1 MRKSLL
7 LIFCLSALWISAQRP
22 AAITDVE
29 VGIVEHL
36 GDTIPLDLRFVNE
49 KGDTVALRQL
59 IDKPTVLSF
68 VYFDCPGLCSP
79 LLDGVS
85 DVIEKSDLEL
95 GKDYKVI
102 TISFNYRD
110 TPEKAREKKKNFLR
124 RHSKSRSD
132 NWTYL
137 TTDSAT
143 IFRITDA
150 AGFKV
155 KSVGFDFIHP
165 SAIIIT
171 SPAGKITRYLYGVTF
186 LPFDFKM
193 AIGEAQKG
201 IAQPSINRVL
211 EFCFSYDPQ
220 GRRYTLEVT
229 RVAGIVIIFIFLV
242 TILVLFITRRK
253 QKK

>member
-95 GKDYKVI
+95 GKDCLLY
-102 TISFNYRD
+102 T
-110 TPEKAREKKKNFLR
+110 
-124 RHSKSRSD
+124 SRC
-132 NWTYL
+132 
-137 TTDSAT
+137 
-143 IFRITDA
+143 
-150 AGFKV
+150 V
-155 KSVGFDFIHP
+155 
-165 SAIIIT
+165 
-171 SPAGKITRYLYGVTF
+171 
-186 LPFDFKM
+186 
-193 AIGEAQKG
+193 
-201 IAQPSINRVL
+201 
-211 EFCFSYDPQ
+211 
-220 GRRYTLEVT
+220 
-229 RVAGIVIIFIFLV
+229 
-242 TILVLFITRRK
+242 
-253 QKK
+253 